1 MIKKIKTQ
9 TNKTFFGETEE
20 KLSEIFFQ
28 LNIFQNNLA
37 TKKSLKNST
46 PKTSQ
51 IAVAL
56 SGGCDSLALFVLLL
70 NYCQDKNI
78 KIHALT
84 VDHQIR
90 PNSASEAEQLKNYL
104 KKNFS
109 DFNFCHHIL
118 EISPLK
124 TPKENIEA
132 KLRDLRYQL
141 LKNYCQENKIKFLF
155 LGHQLNDIAEN
166 FLIRLFRGSSID
178 GLSSINEI
186 ANLDKLFLIRPL
198 LNFTKD
204 NLQDYLISKNI
215 TWFEDETN
223 SDEKFLRNK
232 IRNFLNSFDDS
243 NLLQKRIKKTAD
255 YFLEMRE
262 FFEEKVN
269 SEMLKITSKIDDF
282 SYIVNRKK
290 LALINQEIAQKIIA
304 KILLNLSKKKYM
316 PRRVKLEN
324 FVEYL
329 ISDKQLKPRSFC
341 YCLTKKVNDEEVL
354 IYLNKFN

>member
-9 TNKTFFGETEE
+9 TNKTFFGEIEE

-37 TKKSLKNST
+37 TKKSLKNLA
-46 PKTSQ
+46 PKETQ

-56 SGGCDSLALFVLLL
+56 SGGCDSLALFILLL
-70 NYCQDKNI
+70 NYCKDRNI

-84 VDHQIR
+84 VDHKIR
-90 PNSASEAEQLKNYL
+90 ANSGFEASELKNFL

-109 DFNFCHHIL
+109 DFDFCHNIL
-118 EISPLK
+118 EFNTNLV
-124 TPKENIEA
+124 PKKNIEA
-132 KLRDLRYQL
+132 KLRELRYDL
-141 LKNYCQENKIKFLF
+141 LTKYCQENKIKFLF

-186 ANLDKLFLIRPL
+186 ANSDKLFLIRPL
-198 LNFTKD
+198 LNFTKIT
-204 NLQDYLISKNI
+204 LQDYLISKNI
-215 TWFEDETN
+215 TWFEDQTN

-232 IRNFLNSFDDS
+232 IRNFLKSFDDS
-243 NLLQKRIKKTAD
+243 DLLQKRIKNTAD
-255 YFLEMRE
+255 YFLEMRQ

-269 SEMLKITSKIDDF
+269 YEMRNIVSKVDDL

-290 LALINQEIAQKIIA
+290 LALVNQEIAQKIIA

-316 PRRVKLEN
+316 PRRIKLES
-324 FVEYL
+324 FVKYL

-354 IYLNKFN
+354 IYLNKV